1 MEMPRVGGLHHEAWF
16 YSSLAQVSASIFG
29 IIGAVFATRLSDYT
43 QGAIAAHGQV
53 QRAISAVYMDLLN
66 HAAAMTNPKNYD
78 SGTTTPD
85 IEILNRAAALFNGL
99 RGRVTVRG
107 LQALIDALKANQE
120 GATAPFAIS
129 HLVQHVPWLER
140 VHDQVKF
147 FRRTAAARPLWA
159 MWFLLAW
166 LTGVGIIWPM
176 MALPGLDGA
185 RFSKTYILALFSL
198 GVVAFV
204 IFLLLELVR
213 LRLSTRDLWW
223 RR

>member
-1 MEMPRVGGLHHEAWF
+1 VTDITDPAWF

-43 QGAIAAHGQV
+43 QGAIAAHDQV
-53 QRAISAVYMDLLN
+53 QRAISTVYIDLLN
-66 HAAAMTNPKNYD
+66 HAEAMTNPKNYD
-78 SGTTTPD
+78 GATTTRD
-85 IEILNRAAALFNGL
+85 IEILNRAAALFKGL
-99 RGRVTVRG
+99 RGRVTNRG
-107 LQALIDALKANQE
+107 LQKLIDTLKANQE
-120 GATAPFAIS
+120 GATAPFATGY
-129 HLVQHVPWLER
+129 LDQHVPWLER
-140 VHDQVKF
+140 VHYQVKF

-185 RFSKTYILALFSL
+185 RFGKTYILALFSL
-198 GVVAFV
+198 GAVAFV
-204 IFLLLELVR
+204 IFRLLELIR
-213 LRLSTRDLWW
+213 LRISTRDLWW